1 MVNSAI
7 SHAVFPSKNFL
18 RATFMCFIMFPSCLG
33 AGLKL
38 FCHTSKA
45 EIRHLCEVK
54 GIMSFSECSSTW
66 LHLIYT
72 KYIAV
77 SAGPHVVLS
86 ILFNNVYFMHLSLD
100 GTVHAENFQSFVMFL
115 ALIETKF

>member
-1 MVNSAI
+1 
-7 SHAVFPSKNFL
+7 
-18 RATFMCFIMFPSCLG
+18 MCFIMFPSCLG

-45 EIRHLCEVK
+45 EIRHLCKVK

-86 ILFNNVYFMHLSLD
+86 ILFNNVYFMHLSQD
-100 GTVHAENFQSFVMFL
+100 ATVHAENFQSFVMFL